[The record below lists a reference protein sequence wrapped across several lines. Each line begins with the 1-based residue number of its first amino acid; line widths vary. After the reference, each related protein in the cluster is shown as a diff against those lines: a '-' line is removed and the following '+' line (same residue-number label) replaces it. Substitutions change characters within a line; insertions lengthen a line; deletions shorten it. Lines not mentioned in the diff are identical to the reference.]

1 LAFGSCSSDSG
12 SGSEEPPPSSTDP
25 TGPTVVAPPTVVAM
39 TVVKHPMNPSYEG
52 AYPDLTGLEVQV
64 KWSNGDEKIVDDPT
78 LFTVFPPVAFVTTA
92 GSSEKFS
99 PKGRYL
105 IQYNGDDGIYD
116 LNNYSTNV
124 YIPYT
129 IAMALKASQG
139 KDAVGNPLPLI
150 DGKLP
155 EVYED
160 QGVKA
165 GELNFKAKYV
175 DFAGG
180 SSYTAPL
187 NDNDIPK
194 DAYYLLTDEFM
205 KKKDKNGDLV
215 LRDEWLNFDASTL
228 GTETSLMGAN
238 IKSNPVSSNKE
249 AWIVN
254 TRPAVV
260 DEDNPYTATYRTN
273 LNGVALGTTA
283 AEPIVVPIKKFYRVD
298 RLRYVSGIENVPVI
312 AADDKDLSGDNTTSA
327 PVNWWKALNLAG
339 LKFQVIY
346 YRVEGDEEATPTRD
360 ITMADYVKAMFT
372 GDEQDPPRPRA
383 TLPILSGNTGSG
395 GVSASGV
402 QHSVINDYP
411 LTLSLFYYAP
421 GIEGTIG
428 KGTVSQTVYENANA
442 ATIPITDSNLIATF
456 NGFTPKRYDISAHP
470 SEKGGEPTITG
481 AKNLSEQQNRDTL
494 FLQLKNYWK
503 VYWNYEN
510 PRNPS
515 EPVLIEAKW
524 PDTSAG
530 ITDYDFSDIEAEET
544 RQCSV
549 LFAAP
554 GSAAG
559 DDDEVEFDYIIAP

>member
-205 KKKDKNGDLV
+205 KKK
-215 LRDEWLNFDASTL
+215 R
-228 GTETSLMGAN
+228 
-238 IKSNPVSSNKE
+238 
-249 AWIVN
+249 
-254 TRPAVV
+254 
-260 DEDNPYTATYRTN
+260 
-273 LNGVALGTTA
+273 
-283 AEPIVVPIKKFYRVD
+283 
-298 RLRYVSGIENVPVI
+298 
-312 AADDKDLSGDNTTSA
+312 
-327 PVNWWKALNLAG
+327 
-339 LKFQVIY
+339 Q
-346 YRVEGDEEATPTRD
+346 
-360 ITMADYVKAMFT
+360 
-372 GDEQDPPRPRA
+372 
-383 TLPILSGNTGSG
+383 
-395 GVSASGV
+395 
-402 QHSVINDYP
+402 
-411 LTLSLFYYAP
+411 
-421 GIEGTIG
+421 
-428 KGTVSQTVYENANA
+428 
-442 ATIPITDSNLIATF
+442 
-456 NGFTPKRYDISAHP
+456 KR
-470 SEKGGEPTITG
+470 
-481 AKNLSEQQNRDTL
+481 
-494 FLQLKNYWK
+494 
-503 VYWNYEN
+503 
-510 PRNPS
+510 
-515 EPVLIEAKW
+515 
-524 PDTSAG
+524 
-530 ITDYDFSDIEAEET
+530 
-544 RQCSV
+544 
-549 LFAAP
+549 
-554 GSAAG
+554 
-559 DDDEVEFDYIIAP
+559 